1 MNFLQFLK
9 NLFRKKTKD
18 DSFFEVRA
26 EHERI
31 ARELDEWRKKEIMR
45 SLQTSKSAEDFK
57 REIGAETFQGENLI
71 KQTMFIN
78 SKIVQQTGDPHVLN
92 LQMATIGNNIKH
104 FAVEPEEFAKLNL
117 NENMNINQDNTT
129 DLIYGLWQQGKR

>member
-1 MNFLQFLK
+1 MNFWQFLK

-31 ARELDEWRKKEIMR
+31 ARELDEWRKKEIIR
-45 SLQTSKSAEDFK
+45 ELQAPKSLNELK
-57 REIGAETFQGENLI
+57 RESGSETFQGENYF

-78 SKIVQQTGDPHVLN
+78 SQIVQQAGTGK
-92 LQMATIGNNIKH
+92 NN
-104 FAVEPEEFAKLNL
+104 E
-117 NENMNINQDNTT
+117 T
-129 DLIYGLWQQGKR
+129 R